1 MPYDPIDASVGTKL
15 RNRRTLVGMSQ
26 QALGRRLGITFQ
38 QIQKYERG
46 LNRIGAGRLFR
57 ISEILDTDVT
67 YFFDEVDPGSKPTE
81 YSDTRGATLKQL
93 QSRETLE
100 LVRYYTSIN
109 EKTVRSQILR
119 MAKTLAEEC
128 TEE

>member
-1 MPYDPIDASVGTKL
+1 MPYDPIDAQVGTRL

-26 QALGRRLGITFQ
+26 QELGRRLGITFQ

-57 ISEILDTDVT
+57 ISNILDVPVA
-67 YFFDEVDPGSKPTE
+67 YFFEEVEEGGTPETATPE
-81 YSDTRGATLKQL
+81 GASLKQL

-100 LVRYYTSIN
+100 LVRYYSSIPD
-109 EKTVRSQILR
+109 KSIRSQILR
-119 MAKTLAEEC
+119 MSKALADE
-128 TEE
+128 T

>member
-1 MPYDPIDASVGTKL
+1 MPYDPIDAQVGTRL

-26 QALGRRLGITFQ
+26 QELGRRLGITFQ

-57 ISEILDTDVT
+57 ISNILDVPVA
-67 YFFDEVDPGSKPTE
+67 YFFEDVEEGGSPETATPE
-81 YSDTRGATLKQL
+81 GASLKQL

-100 LVRYYTSIN
+100 LVRYYSSIPD
-109 EKTVRSQILR
+109 KSIRSQILR
-119 MAKTLAEEC
+119 MSKALADD
-128 TEE
+128 T